1 MRKAEMKFAIDHVF
15 PAIAITDYESLYFD
29 EVFNAELGAA
39 LAMGRRLLKLDRT
52 AERVVRHVQFEPAR
66 DPHSAA
72 GQAFGTSRAS
82 FIEELEYDMHTHRGT
97 WKTIPNV
104 WAERVRN
111 TGSLELAA
119 EAGGTR
125 RTVRGEV
132 RVSLFGFGG
141 LVERAIVGEIEKNYT
156 RTTAFTLD
164 YLARSR

>member
-1 MRKAEMKFAIDHVF
+1 VWEYLMKFALDHIFHAVRL
-15 PAIAITDYESLYFD
+15 PDYESLYFD

-39 LAMGRRLLKLDRT
+39 LTMGRRLLKLERT
-52 AERVVRHVQFEPAR
+52 AGRVVRHVQFEPAR
-66 DPHSAA
+66 DPDSAA

-82 FIEELEYDMHTHRGT
+82 FIEELDYDTHGHRGT

-104 WAERVRN
+104 WADRVRN
-111 TGSLELAA
+111 SGSLELAD
-119 EAGGTR
+119 EGGGTR

-141 LVERAIVGEIEKNYT
+141 LVERAIVNEIEKNYA
-156 RTTAFTLD
+156 RSTAFTLD